1 VNFNST
7 GGTTVNGSLSS
18 GTWGGSGHVS
28 VSGTMNWMGGEI
40 SGAGSLD
47 IAGTAALNISGTT
60 DKTFNGGTINNAGTA
75 TWTDSGRIGG
85 YYGGTFNNQATG
97 VFEAQNDSS
106 FYNLSGGAPT
116 FNNNTGATFRKSAGA
131 GSTAFNGA
139 PFNNNGTV
147 EVQSGTVALGNGGT
161 GTGSYT
167 VAASKALTF
176 SGGTHNLSAGS
187 SVSGDGTVNFTG
199 GTVNVAGSYSVSGTT
214 AVAGGTV
221 NFNSTGGTTVNGSL
235 SSGTWGGS
243 GHVSVSGTMNW
254 TGGTIAGAGST
265 DIAAGAALNISG
277 TADKTFNGGTVN
289 NAGPATWTDSG
300 RIAGYYGGT
309 FNNQATGVFE
319 AQNDSSFFNSS
330 GGAPTFNNNAGAT
343 FRKSAGSGTT
353 TMGGPFNNSGT
364 VDVRSGMLTLSTFV
378 QTAGSTL
385 LNGGG
390 ISIGTG
396 TLNIN
401 GGSLGGAGTVTGNV
415 SNAGAVSPGAS
426 AGTLAITG
434 NYTQTA
440 TGVLNIEVGA
450 ASYDVL
456 QVGGA
461 ATLAGTLN
469 ITRLSGYVP
478 PAGSSF
484 PVLTYAS
491 RSGSF
496 TTTNGLDTGGGQT
509 FQPTFGATAFA
520 LNVGSNP
527 VPSVTLIAPSSAVP
541 GGAGFILAV
550 TGANFTATSVVR
562 WNGSDR
568 ATTFVSTTQ
577 LTAVIPATDIAAA
590 GTAQVTVFNPTPNGG
605 TSSALTFAIAV
616 PGNPVPTL
624 TALSPDN
631 KTAGGPGFTLTVSG
645 ANFVTGAAVL
655 WNDSPRVTV
664 FVSSTQLT
672 AEITAFDLANAG
684 TAQVTVSN
692 PAPGGGPSATGL
704 PFTIHPR
711 GSYLVGDGSPFSGH
725 DAGKF
730 GDDAID
736 NLDLVVALRAVT
748 SVPGFT
754 PPNCSDL
761 YDAMDAHPVDGSGR
775 GGDGMLDNLDLIATL
790 RRVTNADTSRPR
802 RQTRGLICS
811 AAAPPSQ
818 PVPMALPAES
828 AAAGNLEFGPPE
840 PAGIPVYLWAVRE
853 LNLSALS
860 FSLGWTG
867 AAARGKLR
875 FVAADVGA
883 PSLLDDA
890 LAGTLA
896 MAWLD
901 GMQLAAGQRLLL
913 GFIDPADAAGAL
925 PPAFYGVKAND
936 RQTGAAVRLATP
948 SGRAPIQDR

>member
-1 VNFNST
+1 LF
-7 GGTTVNGSLSS
+7 
-18 GTWGGSGHVS
+18 
-28 VSGTMNWMGGEI
+28 
-40 SGAGSLD
+40 D
-47 IAGTAALNISGTT
+47 
-60 DKTFNGGTINNAGTA
+60 
-75 TWTDSGRIGG
+75 
-85 YYGGTFNNQATG
+85 
-97 VFEAQNDSS
+97 AQNDSS

-116 FNNNTGATFRKSAGA
+116 FNNNAGATFRKSAGS
-131 GSTAFNGA
+131 GTTTMGG
-139 PFNNNGTV
+139 PFNNNGMLAV
-147 EVQSGTVALGNGGT
+147 ESGAVALGNGGSS
-161 GTGSYT
+161 TGSYT
-167 VAASKALTF
+167 VAGSKALTF

-187 SVSGDGTVNFTG
+187 SVSGAGTVNFTG

-214 AVAGGTV
+214 AVAGGTA
-221 NFNSTGGTTVNGSL
+221 NFNSTGGTTVSGSL
-235 SSGTWGGS
+235 SSGSWGGS
-243 GHVSVSGTMNW
+243 GHISVSGTMNW
-254 TGGTIAGAGST
+254 TGGEISGAGSL
-265 DIAAGAALNISG
+265 DIAGTAALNISG
-277 TADKTFNGGTVN
+277 TADKTFNGGTIN
-289 NAGPATWTDSG
+289 NAGTATWTDSG
-300 RIAGYYGGT
+300 RVAGYYGGT
-309 FNNQATGVFE
+309 FTNLSGGLFD
-319 AQNDSSFFNSS
+319 AQNDSSFYNLS

-364 VDVRSGMLTLSTFV
+364 VDVRSGTVSFSSFA
-378 QTAGSTL
+378 QAAGATL

-415 SNAGAVSPGAS
+415 SNAGAVNPGAS
-426 AGTLAITG
+426 AGTLVITG

-440 TGVLNIEVGA
+440 TGVLNIEIGA

-456 QVGGA
+456 QVGGV

-469 ITRLSGYVP
+469 VTRLSGYVP

-496 TTTNGLDTGGGQT
+496 TTTNGLDTGGGLT
-509 FQPTFGATAFA
+509 FQPTFGTTAFA

-527 VPSVTLIAPSSAVP
+527 VPSVTSMAPASAVP
-541 GGAGFILAV
+541 GGAGFTLAV
-550 TGANFTATSVVR
+550 TGANFTAASVVR

-568 ATTFVSTTQ
+568 ATTFVSSTQ
-577 LTAVIPATDIAAA
+577 LTAVIPAVDIAAA
-590 GTAQVTVFNPTPNGG
+590 GTAQVTVFNPTPGGG
-605 TSSALTFAIAV
+605 TSSALTFTIAV
-616 PGNPVPTL
+616 PGNPVPML
-624 TALSPDN
+624 IALAPDN

-645 ANFVTGAAVL
+645 ANFVGGATVL
-655 WNDSPRVTV
+655 WNDSPRVTT
-664 FVSSTQLT
+664 FISSTELT
-672 AEITAFDLANAG
+672 AEITVFDLASAG
-684 TAQVTVSN
+684 TAQVTVTN

-704 PFTIHPR
+704 PFTIQPR
-711 GSYLVGDGSPFSGH
+711 GTYLVGDGSPSSGH
-725 DAGKF
+725 DAGRF

-736 NLDLVVALRAVT
+736 NLDLIVALRAVT

-761 YDAMDAHPVDGSGR
+761 YDAMDAYPVDGSGR

-790 RRVTNADTSRPR
+790 RRVTNADLSRPR

-811 AAAPPSQ
+811 AEAPPSQ
-818 PVPMALPAES
+818 PVPMALPAEL
-828 AAAGNLEFGPPE
+828 ATAGNLEFGPPE
-840 PAGIPVYLWAVRE
+840 PAGIPVYLRAGRE

-875 FVAADVGA
+875 FVAAGIGA
-883 PSLLDDA
+883 PSLLDEA

-901 GMQLAAGQRLLL
+901 GMQLGAGQRLLL
-913 GFIDPADAAGAL
+913 GFIDPAGAAGELSA
-925 PPAFYGVKAND
+925 PAFYGVKAND
-936 RQTGAAVRLATP
+936 RQTGAAVPLATGP
-948 SGRAPIQDR
+948 PTSHQDR